1 MQCVLLVLL
10 QVTSLAEQ
18 VPVLQTGACLTQGR
32 GCSSTSSRESSASR
46 ASSALQGRQKRLPEA
61 LSFVQLNASVWQE
74 RSIKAESE
82 HESSQRPSSQRYSIH
97 AGLVSLLA
105 MPGQV
110 LDQIE
115 LNLPYNTLWGEL
127 RTFPARCPRMFN
139 VGLATFK
146 TWLADLVVQ
155 SSLARA
161 SAEQGVGWFDRRRSA
176 TFAAFGFF
184 YVGLIEWLLYVS
196 ALSTLC
202 PRAIV
207 FGNEDWSAKVKD
219 KAGQEDLLKQVG
231 YDNFLMNPF
240 IYFPVFY
247 VIKGCCMR
255 QAATSKGSKSE
266 ATTPEKLAALQQ
278 YLKNFWED
286 NLVSCCVWVPADLFV
301 FAAPIYLRMPLNHLT
316 SFVWTMLLSYRR
328 GAEQQTGG

>member
-1 MQCVLLVLL
+1 M
-10 QVTSLAEQ
+10 
-18 VPVLQTGACLTQGR
+18 GACLTQG
-32 GCSSTSSRESSASR
+32 GACSGNGSSRESSTSR
-46 ASSALQGRQKRLPEA
+46 ADSVVQDRQKKLTDA
-61 LSFVQLNASVWQE
+61 LSFVQLNASVWSE
-74 RSIKAESE
+74 RPDKAKIQRES
-82 HESSQRPSSQRYSIH
+82 PPSQRYSIH

-105 MPGQV
+105 LPEQV

-115 LNLPYNTLWGEL
+115 MNLPYSTLWEEL

-155 SSLARA
+155 STSARA
-161 SAEQGVGWFDRRRSA
+161 SSEQSFGWFDRRRSA

-207 FGNEDWSAKVKD
+207 FANEDWSQKLQD

-255 QAATSKGSKSE
+255 PATTSKDRKSE
-266 ATTPEKLAALQQ
+266 ATSSGKLAALQQ

-301 FAAPIYLRMPLNHLT
+301 FSAPIYLRMPLDHLT
-316 SFVWTMLLSYRR
+316 SFVWTMMLSYRR
-328 GAEQQTGG
+328 GAEQTGG

>member
-1 MQCVLLVLL
+1 MRCVVLVLL
-10 QVTSLAEQ
+10 HVVSLAEQ
-18 VPVLQTGACLTQGR
+18 VPVIEMSGCLTESR
-32 GCSSTSSRESSASR
+32 SADSRREARAASTM
-46 ASSALQGRQKRLPEA
+46 QGRQKAACRSLDA
-61 LSFVQLNASVWQE
+61 LSFLQLNASASVRNGQGAKAMHQWQRQE
-74 RSIKAESE
+74 PPLR
-82 HESSQRPSSQRYSIH
+82 H
-97 AGLVSLLA
+97 AGLLSLLA
-105 MPGQV
+105 LPEQV

-115 LNLPYNTLWGEL
+115 QNLPYSTFWGEL
-127 RTFPARCPRMFN
+127 RTFPARCPRLFN

-155 SSLARA
+155 STSAPA
-161 SAEQGVGWFDRRRSA
+161 SSKQSFGWLDRRRSA
-176 TFAAFGFF
+176 AFAAFGFL

-207 FGNEDWSAKVKD
+207 FANEPWSEKLHDKV
-219 KAGQEDLLKQVG
+219 GQVDLLKQVG

-255 QAATSKGSKSE
+255 AATASKASKSS
-266 ATTPEKLAALQQ
+266 AGVLPGKPEALQQ
-278 YLKNFWED
+278 YRQNFFED

-301 FAAPIYLRMPLNHLT
+301 FAAPIYLRMPLDHLT
-316 SFVWTMLLSYRR
+316 SFVWTMLLSYR
-328 GAEQQTGG
+328 AVV

>member
-1 MQCVLLVLL
+1 MRCVVFVLLHV
-10 QVTSLAEQ
+10 VSLAEH
-18 VPVLQTGACLTQGR
+18 VPGIDMAKCLAE
-32 GCSSTSSRESSASR
+32 GCRRESLARAPSST
-46 ASSALQGRQKRLPEA
+46 QGRQKAAGRSPYA
-61 LSFVQLNASVWQE
+61 LSFVQLNASLLNEQRSEAMRQKQQQQE
-74 RSIKAESE
+74 S
-82 HESSQRPSSQRYSIH
+82 PQRYTLH
-97 AGLVSLLA
+97 AGFLSLLA
-105 MPGQV
+105 LPEQV

-115 LNLPYNTLWGEL
+115 QNLPYHTIWEEL
-127 RTFPARCPRMFN
+127 RTFPARCPRLFN

-155 SSLARA
+155 SSIAPA
-161 SAEQGVGWFDRRRSA
+161 SSTQFGWLDSRRSA

-196 ALSTLC
+196 ALSSLC

-207 FGNEDWSAKVKD
+207 FGNEPWSQKLLD

-247 VIKGCCMR
+247 MIKGCCMR
-255 QAATSKGSKSE
+255 PAVASKASKSGAE
-266 ATTPEKLAALQQ
+266 VSSGKLEALQQ
-278 YLKNFWED
+278 YRKNFFED

-328 GAEQQTGG
+328 GAEPTGG

>member
-1 MQCVLLVLL
+1 MRCVVLALLHV
-10 QVTSLAEQ
+10 VSLAQ
-18 VPVLQTGACLTQGR
+18 HVPVIDMGGCQAE
-32 GCSSTSSRESSASR
+32 GCSAHSRRESLAT
-46 ASSALQGRQKRLPEA
+46 QGRQKAAIRSIDA
-61 LSFVQLNASVWQE
+61 LSFVQLNASVVTFLNEKAAKARRQQE
-74 RSIKAESE
+74 APR
-82 HESSQRPSSQRYSIH
+82 RYTMH
-97 AGLVSLLA
+97 AGFLSLLA
-105 MPGQV
+105 LPEQV

-115 LNLPYNTLWGEL
+115 QNLPYSTVWGEL
-127 RTFPARCPRMFN
+127 RTFPARCPRLFN

-155 SSLARA
+155 STSA
-161 SAEQGVGWFDRRRSA
+161 SKAPASSTQRFGWLDGRRSA

-207 FGNEDWSAKVKD
+207 FANEPWSQKLHD
-219 KAGQEDLLKQVG
+219 EAGQADLLKQVG

-247 VIKGCCMR
+247 VIKTCCMR
-255 QAATSKGSKSE
+255 PATASKASKSGAE
-266 ATTPEKLAALQQ
+266 VSSGKLEEALQQ
-278 YLKNFWED
+278 YRKNFFED

-301 FAAPIYLRMPLNHLT
+301 FAAPIYLRMPLDHLT
-316 SFVWTMLLSYRR
+316 SFVWTMMLSYRR
-328 GAEQQTGG
+328 GAEPTGC

>member
-1 MQCVLLVLL
+1 MRCVVFVLLLL
-10 QVTSLAEQ
+10 HVVSLAEH
-18 VPVLQTGACLTQGR
+18 VPGIDKANCSAE
-32 GCSSTSSRESSASR
+32 GCRRESLARTPFSMK
-46 ASSALQGRQKRLPEA
+46 GHQKA
-61 LSFVQLNASVWQE
+61 LSFVQLNASFLSEQ
-74 RSIKAESE
+74 RAEAVRQQQQQ
-82 HESSQRPSSQRYSIH
+82 HEAPRRHSMRD
-97 AGLVSLLA
+97 GFLSLLA
-105 MPGQV
+105 LPEQV

-115 LNLPYNTLWGEL
+115 QNLPYHTIWGEL
-127 RTFPARCPRMFN
+127 RTFPARCPRLFN

-155 SSLARA
+155 LTSAPASSP
-161 SAEQGVGWFDRRRSA
+161 QCFGWLDRRRSA

-207 FGNEDWSAKVKD
+207 FGNEPWSQKLHD

-255 QAATSKGSKSE
+255 PAVASKASKSGAE
-266 ATTPEKLAALQQ
+266 VSSGKLEALQQ
-278 YLKNFWED
+278 YRKNFFED

-328 GAEQQTGG
+328 GAETTGG